1 MAPGRINLSVA
12 DARDLAEGALR
23 GVGYDD
29 DEARIVADHVIDA
42 ALCGYEYSGLAKI
55 LNIPESEHFKLPRR
69 PMKVLRET
77 DVSLAFDGGN
87 NVGMLSLFY
96 AAEAT
101 IKKAAAHGIALISVN
116 DAWMSGRSA
125 YYVEMIANAGLVA
138 IHTAASSR
146 LVAPPGGARA
156 VLGTNPLAIAVPS
169 SRGPIVLDIGTSAY
183 MMTEVMLR
191 ERLGELLPEGV
202 AIGPD
207 GEPTRDPA
215 LARRGAL
222 LPFGGYKGFG
232 LALMMQALGLLAGS
246 GSEQESDYG
255 YLFIAFRPDLL
266 GPADVFNRQVTQL
279 IERIKATPRQARHR
293 RDPHP
298 VGAGISLPRTC
309 ASRGPDHRST
319 GIRCAR
325 RPARAHQ
332 DDRESCVSIRIQVWE
347 DDHDGPVGWAEPA
360 IPIARANLLEWWMTY
375 WQRRK
380 AMGFARAQPYP
391 TGHTNSR

>member
-1 MAPGRINLSVA
+1 MTPERINLSVA
-12 DARDLAEGALR
+12 DARDLSEGALR

-29 DEARIVADHVIDA
+29 GEARIIADHVVDA

-55 LNIPESEHFKLPRR
+55 LNIPESAHFKLPRR
-69 PMKVLRET
+69 PVKVLRET

-87 NVGMLSLFY
+87 NVGMLALFY

-101 IKKAAAHGIALISVN
+101 IRKATAHGIALVSMS

-146 LVAPPGGARA
+146 LVAPPGGTQA
-156 VLGTNPLAIAVPS
+156 VLGTNPIAIAIPS
-169 SRGPIVLDIGTSAY
+169 SREPIVLDIGTSAF

-202 AIGPD
+202 AIGPG

-232 LALMMQALGLLAGS
+232 LALMIQALGLLSA
-246 GSEQESDYG
+246 EREDDPG
-255 YLFIAFRPDLL
+255 YLFIAFQPDLL
-266 GPADVFNRQVTQL
+266 GTADVFHRRVTQL
-279 IERIKATPRQARHR
+279 IDHIKATPRQPGV
-293 RDPHP
+293 D
-298 VGAGISLPRTC
+298 
-309 ASRGPDHRST
+309 
-319 GIRCAR
+319 
-325 RPARAHQ
+325 
-332 DDRESCVSIRIQVWE
+332 EIRIPSE
-347 DDHDGPVGWAEPA
+347 
-360 IPIARANLLEWWMTY
+360 RAFQSRERALREGLTIDRLVFDALTALRVR
-375 WQRRK
+375 QR
-380 AMGFARAQPYP
+380 
-391 TGHTNSR
+391 

>member
-12 DARDLAEGALR
+12 EARDLAEGALR
-23 GVGYDD
+23 GVGFDD
-29 DEARIVADHVIDA
+29 EEARIIADHVVDA

-55 LNIPESEHFKLPRR
+55 LNIMESEKFKLPRR

-101 IKKAAAHGIALISVN
+101 IKKAAAHGIALISVT

-146 LVAPPGGARA
+146 LVAPPGGVRA
-156 VLGTNPLAIAVPS
+156 VLGTNPIAIAVPS

-207 GEPTRDPA
+207 GKPTRDPA

-232 LALMMQALGLLAGS
+232 LALMIQALGLLAGS
-246 GSEQESDYG
+246 GSDQVCDSG
-255 YLFIAFRPDLL
+255 YLFIAFRPDLI
-266 GPADVFNRQVTQL
+266 GPAEVFNRRVRQL
-279 IERIKATPRQARHR
+279 IEGIKATPRQ
-293 RDPHP
+293 P
-298 VGAGISLPRTC
+298 GI
-309 ASRGPDHRST
+309 D
-319 GIRCAR
+319 
-325 RPARAHQ
+325 
-332 DDRESCVSIRIQVWE
+332 EIRIPSERAFRSRERALREGLNIDRMVF
-347 DDHDGPVGWAEPA
+347 DALA
-360 IPIARANLLEWWMTY
+360 TLRARP
-375 WQRRK
+375 
-380 AMGFARAQPYP
+380 G
-391 TGHTNSR
+391 